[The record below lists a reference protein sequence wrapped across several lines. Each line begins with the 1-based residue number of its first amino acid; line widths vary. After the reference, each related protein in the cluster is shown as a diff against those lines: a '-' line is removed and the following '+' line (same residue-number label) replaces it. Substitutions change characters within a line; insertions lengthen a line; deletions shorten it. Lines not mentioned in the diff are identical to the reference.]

1 MKRII
6 INESEKK
13 QILLKHNLLFEG
25 TAKDQQVMMEFKND
39 FMSKSYGEIAD
50 GLEKMKTAP
59 GLTSD
64 DISQIDQA
72 VLYLRKNNALSG
84 TAKQLVNKKFDE
96 YINDRPEVAKNMLCY
111 LINKNS
117 EYSNPKMN
125 SFCTGNPKPEE
136 NKKVEEPSKTEV
148 KKVEEPSKTEVNKT
162 TNPYAPGSIAN
173 PYGTDTNVYAPGSI
187 ANPYGT

>member
-25 TAKDQQVMMEFKND
+25 TAEDQQVMMKFKND
-39 FMSKSYGEIAD
+39 FMSKQDAYIAD
-50 GLEKMKTAP
+50 GLEKMKSAP
-59 GLTSD
+59 GLTED
-64 DISQIDQA
+64 EKGELQQA
-72 VLYLRKNNALSG
+72 INALRKGGMMAG
-84 TAKQLVNKKFDE
+84 AAKSLVDSKFNE
-96 YINDRPEVAKNMLCY
+96 YIQKSPDKAKGMLCY
-111 LINKNS
+111 LINQHT
-117 EYSNPKMN
+117 EYSNPEIK

-136 NKKVEEPSKTEV
+136 N